1 MRLINRIIVDEKL
14 NAKAKDLA
22 PFLRMYE
29 GCLMTAEQYRL
40 FVKEVKGLLNELN
53 AKHVR
58 TKPFE
63 VYGSNENC
71 IYIIPEGKPEQ
82 RVASMSVHKVACVL
96 DGSVGVCSVND
107 FMLVNTVDYDEAG
120 C

>member
-1 MRLINRIIVDEKL
+1 MRLINRITIAENL

-22 PFLRMYE
+22 PFLSMYE

-40 FVKEVKGLLNELN
+40 FVKDVKDLLDDLN

-63 VYGSNENC
+63 VYGSTDNG
-71 IYIIPEGKPEQ
+71 IYIVPEGKPEQ

-96 DGSVGVCSVND
+96 DVREGICPVDN
-107 FMLVNTVDYDEAG
+107 FELVNTVDYDEAG

>member
-1 MRLINRIIVDEKL
+1 MRLINRIIVDENL

-22 PFLRMYE
+22 PFLRMHE

-40 FVKEVKGLLNELN
+40 FVKEVNGLLDELN
-53 AKHVR
+53 SKHPR

-71 IYIIPEGKPEQ
+71 IYIVPEGKPEQ
-82 RVASMSVHKVACVL
+82 RVASMSVHKVATVYERNEGICPVDMFTL
-96 DGSVGVCSVND
+96 IMTEEYVEVNS
-107 FMLVNTVDYDEAG
+107 
-120 C
+120 

>member
-1 MRLINRIIVDEKL
+1 
-14 NAKAKDLA
+14 
-22 PFLRMYE
+22 
-29 GCLMTAEQYRL
+29 MTAEQYRL
-40 FVKEVKGLLNELN
+40 LVKEVKGLLDELN

-96 DGSVGVCSVND
+96 DGDSVCPVND
-107 FMLVNTVDYDEAG
+107 FMLVNTLDYDEAG

>member
-1 MRLINRIIVDEKL
+1 MRLINRVCVNENL

-40 FVKEVKGLLNELN
+40 FVKEVKGLLDELN

-63 VYGSNENC
+63 VYGLTDNG
-71 IYIIPEGKPEQ
+71 IYIVPEGRPGQ

-96 DGSVGVCSVND
+96 DGDSVCPVSD

>member
-1 MRLINRIIVDEKL
+1 MRLINRVCVNENL

-29 GCLMTAEQYRL
+29 GCLMTAERYRL
-40 FVKEVKGLLNELN
+40 FVKEVKGLLDELN
-53 AKHVR
+53 AQHVR

-63 VYGSNENC
+63 VYGSTDNG

-96 DGSVGVCSVND
+96 DDCVGVCPVND

>member
-1 MRLINRIIVDEKL
+1 MRLINRITINENL

-29 GCLMTAEQYRL
+29 GCLMTAERYRL
-40 FVKEVKGLLNELN
+40 FVKGLLDELN

-71 IYIIPEGKPEQ
+71 IYIVPEGKPEQ

-96 DGSVGVCSVND
+96 DDNVGGVCPVND
-107 FMLVNTVDYDEAG
+107 FVLVNTVDYVEAG